1 MESQGS
7 QVILNVWTPTSRASM
22 CKSQQLR
29 RPRGR
34 TDSSRIVAAVSFF
47 HLFSELRTS
56 MCHFIG
62 ELSLFS
68 DYICDVLFR
77 ICLHMVC
84 NSSKIL
90 FSLQEELAILSPDF
104 SLNMWYGSSRLKLS
118 GYLFVTSPEQSCM
131 LLLSHHAF

>member
-1 MESQGS
+1 
-7 QVILNVWTPTSRASM
+7 
-22 CKSQQLR
+22 
-29 RPRGR
+29 
-34 TDSSRIVAAVSFF
+34 
-47 HLFSELRTS
+47 

-104 SLNMWYGSSRLKLS
+104 SLNMWYGSSCLKLS
-118 GYLFVTSPEQSCM
+118 GYLFVTSPEQSCI